1 MAEAAKKDWWS
12 GIAAYLTPRML
23 IILAQGFASGLP
35 LLLTLSTLSYWLSKV
50 GVDKTTIGLFA
61 SVGTPYALKFLWSPI
76 IDQVPLPILTRLL
89 GRRRSWLS
97 LLQVLLAAAIFT
109 MGQFDPTTNPWM
121 IALMAIIV
129 AFLSASQDI
138 VIDAYRIEFL
148 PEDEQGQGAAATQVG
163 YRIGL
168 LLAGAGALGLSD
180 FYSWSIVFAV
190 LAAAM
195 LALAA
200 LTLFIPEPKVAV
212 RHGKRDYVQWL
223 KESLIDPF
231 LDFMKRPG
239 WIIILLFVL
248 FYKFGDALGGGMA
261 NPFYVEMGYTGLEI
275 AGISKIWG
283 VWMTMV
289 GVVIGGFAVA
299 RWGVF
304 KALLIGGILQAV
316 TNFAFA
322 YVAIRGADY
331 GLCAKTALA
340 ADPKALVSTLCAAYP
355 HDLPALALAIT
366 ADNIAGGA
374 AGTALVAYLSGLCN
388 VAFTATQYALLTSF
402 MAQGRTWLSSGSG
415 WLADHTDWFTF
426 WSLTALLAVPGLV
439 LLLWIMRLY
448 PTGAVTQRGST
459 QGHPPHAEARQNRAP
474 KHPSG

>member
-1 MAEAAKKDWWS
+1 MAEAVSVKKNWWEAI
-12 GIAAYLTPRML
+12 GAYLTPRML
-23 IILAQGFASGLP
+23 IILAMGFASGLP

-61 SVGTPYALKFLWSPI
+61 SVGTPYALKFLWSPVM
-76 IDQVPLPILTRLL
+76 DQVPLPILTRLL
-89 GRRRSWLS
+89 GRRRSWL
-97 LLQVLLAAAIFT
+97 LLTQVLLAAAIFA
-109 MGQFDPTTNPWM
+109 MGQIDPTVNPWGT
-121 IALMAIIV
+121 ALMAVII

-163 YRIGL
+163 YRFGL
-168 LLAGAGALGLSD
+168 LLAGAGAIGLSD
-180 FYSWSIVFAV
+180 FYSWPVVFSV
-190 LAAAM
+190 LAAVM
-195 LALAA
+195 LALAV
-200 LTLFIPEPKVAV
+200 LTLFAPEPKVAV
-212 RHGKRDYVQWL
+212 KSGKRDYVQWV
-223 KESLIDPF
+223 KESVIDPF
-231 LDFMKRPG
+231 ADFMSRTG
-239 WIIILLFVL
+239 WVVILLFVL
-248 FYKFGDALGGGMA
+248 FYKFGDALGGTMA
-261 NPFYVEMGYTGLEI
+261 NPFYVEMGYSGLEI
-275 AGISKIWG
+275 AGISKVWG

-289 GVVIGGFAVA
+289 GVFIGGLAVA

-304 KALLIGGILQAV
+304 RALLIGGILQAV

-322 YVAIRGADY
+322 YVAIRGTEY
-331 GLCAKTALA
+331 GLCAKEALA

-366 ADNIAGGA
+366 ADNVAGGA

-426 WSLTALLAVPGLV
+426 WSLTAFLAVPGLL

-448 PTGAVTQRGST
+448 PSGAVIQRG
-459 QGHPPHAEARQNRAP
+459 AAP
-474 KHPSG
+474 GE